1 MKYHNITK
9 ADMLNGEGLRVVL
22 WTSGC
27 SHRCHACQNPIT
39 WDSNDGLIF
48 DEEAKNEIYKELEK
62 SWCSG
67 LTLSGGDPLFLKNRE
82 EIAKLVS
89 DVKRKFK
96 DKTIWCYTGYTWNE
110 LMEQLSTDK
119 SLQKILSNIDVL
131 LDGKFMLHLASE
143 KIHYVGSSNQ
153 KIIDV
158 KKSLESGEVCLYIDN
173 SNILEEENA

>member
-1 MKYHNITK
+1 MRYHNITK

-22 WTSGC
+22 WMSGC

-39 WDSNDGLIF
+39 WNCNDGLVF
-48 DEEAKNEIYKELEK
+48 DEDAKNEIYKELEN

-67 LTLSGGDPLFLKNRE
+67 LTLSGGDPLFLGNRE
-82 EIAKLVS
+82 EIAKLVI
-89 DVKRKFK
+89 DIKRKFK

-153 KIIDV
+153 QIIDV
-158 KKSLESGEVCLYIDN
+158 RKSLESGSVCLYIDN
-173 SNILEEENA
+173 SKILEEINA